1 MSLSSSG
8 AAVPNPTLQRKLRRC
23 TDPSADDAELM
34 AALRSLSDASDEQAP
49 ARDLCGYVVF
59 NYNMLVRNYGGGQLD
74 ETKTFRET
82 WGPARPPL

>member
-34 AALRSLSDASDEQAP
+34 AALRSLSDASDELLGNENRSP
-49 ARDLCGYVVF
+49 AGAAAVAHRATRHLA
-59 NYNMLVRNYGGGQLD
+59 
-74 ETKTFRET
+74 E
-82 WGPARPPL
+82 P